1 MLRKIK
7 KIPGFIRGLKKI
19 KDVEHRLSA
28 SFKEKHHLTPVA
40 APLVLVQCVEDP
52 YYFGLFGQIVS
63 SLRVDGPVRAEQFV
77 LRSANV
83 GEADSWGKFIG
94 LRLVLNKILNQKWT
108 RLYSSFCDDV
118 AYQCSGWDFSIADFI
133 DLFRAHSAWK
143 SLSNAAS
150 LERLE
155 IRGIPVGDLVNDTFL
170 RFKPAPTVDIED
182 KYLFLIIWQAYCD
195 VRRAHNYFSNSKVNL
210 YLTSYSTYIQ
220 HGIPVRIALRAG
232 VKVFSFGNYQEF
244 SKQLSTQDWMHT
256 KEASAYAKEFSLLDN
271 PSEKLT
277 LADKKLS
284 ARLAGATDA
293 ATAYMKESAYRE
305 IEKLTVDVNG
315 AVVIFLHDFFDSPNV
330 YYNMVFSD
338 FWQWACFTIEALEK
352 ARVPFVIKP
361 HPNQVGL
368 SGEVLHDLMRRYPD
382 ACFISSKI
390 TNKQLVDGGVIC
402 AVTAYGTVSH
412 EMAYLGVPS
421 VTCARHPHIAFDF
434 CVTAT
439 NRVEYGEALASCL
452 SLLPDKP
459 KLTRESLVFYYMHN
473 LNYGT
478 DECQFLDAVSVFRK
492 RCADAESGD
501 VDMDF
506 PDELGRISEMPGFQT
521 WIAKWH
527 QILGD
532 PPRIIS

>member
-1 MLRKIK
+1 MLKKIKKISEFIRGLRKIK
-7 KIPGFIRGLKKI
+7 N
-19 KDVEHRLSA
+19 VESRLSTHFMAKHQLAPA
-28 SFKEKHHLTPVA
+28 S

-63 SLRVDGPVRAEQFV
+63 SLRVQRAVRVEQFV

-83 GEADSWGKFIG
+83 GEADSWWRFIG
-94 LRLVLNKILNQKWT
+94 LRLVLNKLLNQKWT
-108 RLYSSFCDDV
+108 RLYSSFCDAV
-118 AYQCSGWDFSIADFI
+118 AYRCSGLGFSMGDFVDF
-133 DLFRAHSAWK
+133 FRAYSTWR
-143 SLSNAAS
+143 SLSGKTS

-155 IRGIPVGDLVNDTFL
+155 IGGIPVGDLVSDTFL
-170 RFKPAPTVDIED
+170 RFKPAPTVDIGAR
-182 KYLFLIIWQAYCD
+182 YLLLIIWQVYCD
-195 VRRAHNYFSNSKVNL
+195 VRRANDYFSKRKVDL

-244 SKQLSTQDWMHT
+244 AKQLSMQDWMHT
-256 KEASAYAKEFSLLDN
+256 KEAGVYAKQFSSLDN
-271 PSEKLT
+271 QPEKLAEAEKRLT
-277 LADKKLS
+277 

-305 IEKLTVDVNG
+305 TEKLTVDVNG
-315 AVVIFLHDFFDSPNV
+315 VVVIFLHDFFDSPNV

-382 ACFISSKI
+382 VCFISAKI

-402 AVTAYGTVSH
+402 AVTAYGSVSH

-421 VTCARHPHIAFDF
+421 ITCARHPHIAFNF

-439 NRVEYGEALASCL
+439 TRVEYGEALASCL

-459 KLTRESLVFYYMHN
+459 KLRRESLVFYYMHN

-478 DECQFLDAVSVFRK
+478 DEHQFLDTVSIFRK
-492 RCADAESGD
+492 CCADAESSA
-501 VDMDF
+501 VDMDI
-506 PDELGRISEMPGFQT
+506 PSQLETISEMPGFQT

-527 QILGD
+527 QVLGN
-532 PPRIIS
+532 PPRII